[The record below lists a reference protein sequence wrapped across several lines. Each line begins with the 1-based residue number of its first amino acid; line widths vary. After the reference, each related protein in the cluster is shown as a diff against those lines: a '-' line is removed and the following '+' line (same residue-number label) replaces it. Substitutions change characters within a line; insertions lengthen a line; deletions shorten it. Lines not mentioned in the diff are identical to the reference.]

1 MKKKLLSTLLIFSTL
16 SFVACTPS
24 KKELDAEIA
33 QKQDQLLDLK
43 GEYTALKSE
52 YDVLSSL
59 VSQTQINTAPEENK
73 RYIMTLKIK
82 QSHVSLNVKDHVK
95 DSMNAIE
102 LDIAVDKEY
111 YDSYEEGDEI
121 LSEFR
126 SGSFVTSGKLGS
138 WKVTLKDK
146 RVEVI
151 E

>member
-1 MKKKLLSTLLIFSTL
+1 MKKKLLLTLLIFSTL

-24 KKELDAEIA
+24 EKELDAEIA
-33 QKQDQLLDLK
+33 QKQEQLLDLK

-59 VSQTQINTAPEENK
+59 TSQAKLDTAPEENK

-82 QSHVSLNVKDHVK
+82 QSHFSLNVKDHVK

>member
-1 MKKKLLSTLLIFSTL
+1 MKKKLLLTLLIFSTL

-24 KKELDAEIA
+24 EKELDAEIA
-33 QKQDQLLDLK
+33 QKQEQLLDLK

-59 VSQTQINTAPEENK
+59 TSQAKLDTAPEENK

-82 QSHVSLNVKDHVK
+82 QSHFSLNVKDHVK

-111 YDSYEEGDEI
+111 YDSYEKGDEI

-146 RVEVI
+146 RIEVI

>member
-1 MKKKLLSTLLIFSTL
+1 MKKKLLLTLLIFSTL

-24 KKELDAEIA
+24 EKELDAEIA
-33 QKQDQLLDLK
+33 QKQEQLLDLK

-59 VSQTQINTAPEENK
+59 TSQAKLDTAPEENK

-82 QSHVSLNVKDHVK
+82 QSHFSLNVKDHVK

-151 E
+151 K

>member
-1 MKKKLLSTLLIFSTL
+1 MKKKLLLTLLIFSTL

-33 QKQDQLLDLK
+33 QKQEQLLDLK

-59 VSQTQINTAPEENK
+59 TSQAKLDTAPEKNK

-82 QSHVSLNVKDHVK
+82 QSHFSLNVKDHVK

-111 YDSYEEGDEI
+111 YDSYKEGDEI

>member
-1 MKKKLLSTLLIFSTL
+1 MKKKLLLTLLIFSTL
-16 SFVACTPS
+16 SFVACIPS
-24 KKELDAEIA
+24 EKELDAEIA
-33 QKQDQLLDLK
+33 QKQEQLLDLK

-59 VSQTQINTAPEENK
+59 TSQAKLDAAPEENK

-82 QSHVSLNVKDHVK
+82 QSHFSLNVKDHVK